1 MKNIKEYIVEASN
14 KEAMFLHKDGIRT
27 SEGFTFNQG
36 EKVLMIKYSTHHYE
50 AQLRGVYNV
59 KKVNKNNISIESSND
74 YEANLKFDKTGIAVI
89 KQKNKYLGNSTDY
102 WVLYNKEL
110 IDDEDI
116 KELLNDGHCS
126 WHFGFVDTR
135 KNEYIKE
142 LKKYI
147 KEVNN

>member
-1 MKNIKEYIVEASN
+1 MKDIKEFILEAAN
-14 KEAMFLHKDGIRT
+14 KEAMFLHKNGIRT
-27 SEGFTFNQG
+27 SEGFTFTEG
-36 EKVLMIKYSTHHYE
+36 EKVLMIKYTTHHYE
-50 AQLRGVYNV
+50 AQLRGVYDV
-59 KKVNKNNISIESSND
+59 KKVNKNSISIESTND
-74 YEANLKFDKTGIAVI
+74 YESKLKFDKTGIAVI

-110 IDDEDI
+110 IDDKDI
-116 KELLNDGHCS
+116 EELLNNGHCS